1 MLSEQPELLGVHR
14 SVPQWEKAHGIRE
27 KRAFYA
33 AHIKDTPLEKRD
45 PSTLYDGAGDAL
57 EAVRPVWWGA
67 EDKPEHKECHKVS
80 AHRGVSGAD
89 VAWGASGK
97 KIGE

>member
-1 MLSEQPELLGVHR
+1 MQEYKVELAAAVEERLENLCGDNLTQPVCSPPKEGVLS
-14 SVPQWEKAHGIRE
+14 A
-27 KRAFYA
+27 
-33 AHIKDTPLEKRD
+33 
-45 PSTLYDGAGDAL
+45 DAL